1 MPDLEV
7 HLYETH
13 VGDLVG
19 DSWRD
24 FEFAPTAEAIE
35 RFGVGSTVLSESV
48 PLVPR
53 QPRGKAARRRI
64 FFDELLPEGAA
75 RQRLA
80 DRARVTTTDT
90 LGLLAAYGRDVAG
103 AVQIIDPTAPDA
115 ADPPRARALSTPDVV
130 DLLDDVAAFPLG
142 NAPMTGKAS
151 LAGVQE
157 KVLLARVGD
166 RWAQCLY
173 GYPSTHIL
181 KPVARPHTDMIFNEE
196 YASRIARALGLAPY
210 ATWIESFEG
219 TDALVIERYDRD
231 DAVPGLRVH
240 QEDFNQV
247 LGASGAEKY
256 QEHGGK
262 VSLARVAS
270 VVASAEGPDGLE
282 RLLTLVTLAVCVG
295 NLDMHA
301 KNISLLHLPDGTSRL
316 APAYDVVPLTHYP
329 DIDGRMAMAINDV
342 YEHARIRRSDLIA
355 EAGRWGMGAVRAGE
369 VVDAAVATI
378 RATVQHEAPR
388 PRAVPGLPGLI
399 DTLAARIGEHAPQP

>member
-1 MPDLEV
+1 MPRLEV
-7 HLYETH
+7 HLYGTH
-13 VGDLVG
+13 IGDLVG
-19 DSWRD
+19 ESWRD
-24 FEFAPTAEAIE
+24 FDFVATTEAVE

-53 QPRGKAARRRI
+53 QPRGKASRRRV

-75 RQRLA
+75 RQRMA
-80 DRARVTTTDT
+80 DRARVTPTDT
-90 LGLLAAYGRDVAG
+90 VGLLAAYGRDVAG
-103 AVQIIDPTAPDA
+103 AVQVIDPTAADA
-115 ADPPRARALSTPDVV
+115 GDPARPRPVSSADIV

-157 KVLLARVGD
+157 KILLAKVGG

-181 KPVARPHTDMIFNEE
+181 KPESRAHPDMIYNEE
-196 YASRIARALGLAPY
+196 YASRLARALGLAAY
-210 ATWIESFEG
+210 ATWIETFEG

-231 DAVPGLRVH
+231 DAMTGGRLH

-262 VSLARVAS
+262 VSLARVAAII
-270 VVASAEGPDGLE
+270 ASAQGREGLE
-282 RLLTLVTLAVCVG
+282 QLLTLVTLSVAVG

-301 KNISLLHLPDGTSRL
+301 KNISLLHPPDGSSRL

-329 DIDGRMAMAINDV
+329 GIDGRMAMAINDV
-342 YEHARIRRSDLIA
+342 YDHSRIRRSDLSA

-378 RATVQHEAPR
+378 RSTVQSEEPHA
-388 PRAVPGLPGLI
+388 RAVPGLPALI
-399 DTLAARIGEHAPQP
+399 DSLAAQIGEQAP

>member
-1 MPDLEV
+1 MPRLEV
-7 HLYETH
+7 RLYETH

-24 FEFAPTAEAIE
+24 FDVVATSAGID

-48 PLVPR
+48 PLVPH
-53 QPRGKAARRRI
+53 QPRGKAARRRV

-80 DRARVTTTDT
+80 DRARVSPTDT

-103 AVQIIDPTAPDA
+103 AVQVIDPSAADA
-115 ADPPRARALSTPDVV
+115 ADPPRVRALTSADVV

-142 NAPMTGKAS
+142 NAPMSGKAS

-166 RWAQCLY
+166 RWGQCLY
-173 GYPSTHIL
+173 GYASTHIL
-181 KPVARPHTDMIFNEE
+181 KPVSRSHPDMIYNEE
-196 YASRIARALGLAPY
+196 YASRLARALGLAPY
-210 ATWIESFEG
+210 ATWIETFES

-231 DAVPGLRVH
+231 DEVPGRRIH

-256 QEHGGK
+256 QEHSGK
-262 VSLARVAS
+262 VSLARIAS
-270 VVASAEGPDGLE
+270 VVASADGLDGLGQ
-282 RLLTLVTLAVCVG
+282 LLTLVTLAVAVG
-295 NLDMHA
+295 NPDLHA
-301 KNISLLHLPDGTSRL
+301 KNISLLHPPNGTARL

-329 DIDGRMAMAINDV
+329 GIDGRMAMSVNDV
-342 YEHARIRRSDLIA
+342 YEHSRITRTDLIA
-355 EAGRWGMGAVRAGE
+355 EAGRWGLPPARAE
-369 VVDAAVATI
+369 QVIDNAVAVI
-378 RATVQHEAPR
+378 RETVQQQSPH
-388 PRAVPGLPGLI
+388 PRAVPELPDLVEAF
-399 DTLAARIGEHAPQP
+399 AARLGTTQ

>member
-13 VGDLVG
+13 VGNLVG

-24 FEFAPTAEAIE
+24 FDFVATPAAVE
-35 RFGVGSTVLSESV
+35 RFGVGTTVLSESV
-48 PLVPR
+48 PLVPH
-53 QPRGKAARRRI
+53 QPRGKAARRRV
-64 FFDELLPEGAA
+64 FFDELLPEGIA

-103 AVQIIDPTAPDA
+103 AVQVIDPTAHDR
-115 ADPPRARALSTPDVV
+115 ADTPRARVLSTADIV
-130 DLLDDVAAFPLG
+130 DLLDDVAAYPLG
-142 NAPMTGKAS
+142 NAPMSGKAS

-157 KVLLARVGD
+157 KVLLARVGK

-181 KPVARPHTDMIFNEE
+181 KPVARQHTDMIFNEE

-231 DAVPGLRVH
+231 VAVPGHRVH

-256 QEHGGK
+256 QEGGGK
-262 VSLARVAS
+262 VSLNRIAS
-270 VVASAEGPDGLE
+270 VVGSAEGRDGLV

-301 KNISLLHLPDGTSRL
+301 KNISLLHPPDGSARL
-316 APAYDVVPLTHYP
+316 APAYDVVPLIHYP
-329 DIDGRMAMAINDV
+329 GIDGRMAMAINDV

-355 EAGRWGMGAVRAGE
+355 EAVRWGMGAGRAGE
-369 VVDAAVATI
+369 VVEAVVATVRSTVRDEQPHA
-378 RATVQHEAPR
+378 RAAT
-388 PRAVPGLPGLI
+388 GLPDLI
-399 DTLAARIGEHAPQP
+399 DSLAARIEE

>member
-1 MPDLEV
+1 MPRLEV
-7 HLYETH
+7 RLYETH
-13 VGDLVG
+13 VGDLLG

-24 FEFAPTAEAIE
+24 FDFVPTTEAIE

-53 QPRGKAARRRI
+53 QPRGKAGRRRV

-103 AVQIIDPTAPDA
+103 AVQIIDPAAPDA
-115 ADPPRARALSTPDVV
+115 ADAPRARALSTPDIV

-142 NAPMTGKAS
+142 NAPMSGKAS

-181 KPVARPHTDMIFNEE
+181 KPVARPHTDMIYNEE

-231 DAVPGLRVH
+231 DAVPGRRVH

-270 VVASAEGPDGLE
+270 VVASAQGPDGLVQ
-282 RLLTLVTLAVCVG
+282 LLTLVTLAVCVG

-301 KNISLLHLPDGTSRL
+301 KNISLLHPPDGSARL

-329 DIDGRMAMAINDV
+329 GIDGRMAMAINDV
-342 YEHARIRRSDLIA
+342 YEHHRIRRSDLMA
-355 EAGRWGMGAVRAGE
+355 EAGRWGMGAVRAGD
-369 VVDAAVATI
+369 VIDAAVATI
-378 RATVQHEAPR
+378 RSTVQQEEPHV
-388 PRAVPGLPGLI
+388 RAVTGLSDLI
-399 DTLAARIGEHAPQP
+399 DSLAARIEESAPEP

>member
-7 HLYETH
+7 HIYGTH
-13 VGDLVG
+13 VGNLVG

-24 FEFAPTAEAIE
+24 FDFVATPAAVE

-48 PLVPR
+48 PLVPH
-53 QPRGKAARRRI
+53 QPRGRAARRRV

-80 DRARVTTTDT
+80 DRARVTTADT

-103 AVQIIDPTAPDA
+103 AVQVIDPTVDDGADA
-115 ADPPRARALSTPDVV
+115 PRARALSTADVV
-130 DLLDDVAAFPLG
+130 DLLDDVVAFPLG
-142 NAPMTGKAS
+142 NAPKSGKAS

-181 KPVARPHTDMIFNEE
+181 KPVARPHVDMIFNEE

-231 DAVPGLRVH
+231 DAVPGHRLH

-262 VSLARVAS
+262 VSLGRIAS
-270 VVASAEGPDGLE
+270 IVSSTEGPDGLV
-282 RLLTLVTLAVCVG
+282 RLLTQVTLAVCVG

-301 KNISLLHLPDGTSRL
+301 KNISLLHLPDGSSRL

-329 DIDGRMAMAINDV
+329 GIDGRLAMAINDV
-342 YEHARIRRSDLIA
+342 YEHARIRRSDLIG
-355 EAGRWGMGAVRAGE
+355 EARRWGMGAARAGE

-378 RATVQHEAPR
+378 RSIVQQEEPHA
-388 PRAVPGLPGLI
+388 RAVPGLRHVI
-399 DTLAARIGEHAPQP
+399 DSVAARIGEHVSQP

>member
-1 MPDLEV
+1 MPSLEV

-19 DSWRD
+19 NSWRD
-24 FEFAPTAEAIE
+24 FDFVAMGAAID

-53 QPRGKAARRRI
+53 QPRGKAARRRV

-80 DRARVTTTDT
+80 DRARVTPMDT

-103 AVQIIDPTAPDA
+103 AVQVIDPTAADA
-115 ADPPRARALSTPDVV
+115 AEPPRARALSTADTV
-130 DLLDDVAAFPLG
+130 DLLDHVAAFPLG
-142 NAPMTGKAS
+142 NAPMSGKAS

-181 KPVARPHTDMIFNEE
+181 KPVARSHSDMIYNEE
-196 YASRIARALGLAPY
+196 YASRLARALGLAPY
-210 ATWIESFEG
+210 ATWIETFEC

-231 DAVPGLRVH
+231 DEILGRRLH
-240 QEDFNQV
+240 QEDFNQA

-256 QEHGGK
+256 QEHSGK
-262 VSLARVAS
+262 VSLGRVAS
-270 VVASAEGPDGLE
+270 VVASLEGLGGLE
-282 RLLTLVTLAVCVG
+282 RLLTLVTLAVAVG

-301 KNISLLHLPDGTSRL
+301 KNISLLHPPEGPARL

-329 DIDGRMAMAINDV
+329 GIDGRMAMAINDV
-342 YEHARIRRSDLIA
+342 YEHSRIRRNDLIA
-355 EAGRWGMGAVRAGE
+355 EAGRWGLGAGRAEEVIDQAVKVVRS
-369 VVDAAVATI
+369 
-378 RATVQHEAPR
+378 TVEHESPHA
-388 PRAVPGLPGLI
+388 RAVPGLPALV
-399 DTLAARIGEHAPQP
+399 DSLAVRIGLRE

>member
-1 MPDLEV
+1 MPSLEV

-24 FEFAPTAEAIE
+24 FDFVATIAAID

-53 QPRGKAARRRI
+53 QPRGKAARRRV

-80 DRARVTTTDT
+80 DRARVTPMDT
-90 LGLLAAYGRDVAG
+90 LGLLASYGRDVAG
-103 AVQIIDPTAPDA
+103 AVQVIDPTVADA
-115 ADPPRARALSTPDVV
+115 ADPPRARALSTADIV

-142 NAPMTGKAS
+142 NAPMSGKAS

-166 RWAQCLY
+166 RWAQCLF

-181 KPVARPHTDMIFNEE
+181 KPVARPHSDMIYNEE
-196 YASRIARALGLAPY
+196 YASRLARALGLAPY
-210 ATWIESFEG
+210 ATWIETFEG

-231 DAVPGLRVH
+231 DASPGRRLH
-240 QEDFNQV
+240 QEDFNQA

-256 QEHGGK
+256 QEHSGK
-262 VSLARVAS
+262 VSLGRIAS

-282 RLLTLVTLAVCVG
+282 GLLTLVTLAVCVG

-301 KNISLLHLPDGTSRL
+301 KNISLLHPPEGSSRL

-329 DIDGRMAMAINDV
+329 GIDGRMAMAINDL
-342 YEHARIRRSDLIA
+342 YEHSRIRRSDLIA
-355 EAGRWGMGAVRAGE
+355 EAGRWGMGVVRAGE

-378 RATVQHEAPR
+378 RSTVEHEEPHA
-388 PRAVPGLPGLI
+388 RAVPGLPNLI
-399 DTLAARIGEHAPQP
+399 DSLATRIGE

>member
-1 MPDLEV
+1 MPRLEV
-7 HLYETH
+7 HLYETPI
-13 VGDLVG
+13 GDLVG
-19 DSWRD
+19 ESWRD
-24 FEFAPTAEAIE
+24 FDFVPTADAIE

-53 QPRGKAARRRI
+53 QPRGKAARRRA

-80 DRARVTTTDT
+80 DRARVATTDT

-103 AVQIIDPTAPDA
+103 AVRVIDPGASDA
-115 ADPPRARALSTPDVV
+115 AAPPRARALSTPDIV

-196 YASRIARALGLAPY
+196 YASRVARALGLAPY
-210 ATWIESFEG
+210 ATSIESFEG

-231 DAVPGLRVH
+231 EAAPGHRVH
-240 QEDFNQV
+240 QEDFNQA

-270 VVASAEGPDGLE
+270 VVASVEGPDGLV
-282 RLLTLVTLAVCVG
+282 RLLTLVTLAVAVG

-301 KNISLLHLPDGTSRL
+301 KNISLLHLPDGSSRL

-329 DIDGRMAMAINDV
+329 GIDGRMAMAINDV

-355 EAGRWGMGAVRAGE
+355 EAGRWGMGAGRAADA
-369 VVDAAVATI
+369 VDAAVATI
-378 RATVQHEAPR
+378 RATVQQEEPHA
-388 PRAVPGLPGLI
+388 RAVPGLPGLI
-399 DTLAARIGEHAPQP
+399 DTLAARIGEQAAHD

>member
-1 MPDLEV
+1 MPRLEV
-7 HLYETH
+7 YLYETH

-24 FEFAPTAEAIE
+24 YDFVATSSAID

-48 PLVPR
+48 PLVPLV
-53 QPRGKAARRRI
+53 PRGKAARRRV

-80 DRARVTTTDT
+80 DRARVTSADT
-90 LGLLAAYGRDVAG
+90 LGLLVAYGRDVAG
-103 AVQIIDPTAPDA
+103 AVQVIDPSAADA
-115 ADPPRARALSTPDVV
+115 ADPPRARALTTADIV

-142 NAPMTGKAS
+142 NAPMSGKAS

-166 RWAQCLY
+166 RWGQCLY

-181 KPVARPHTDMIFNEE
+181 KPVSRAHPDMIYNEE
-196 YASRIARALGLAPY
+196 YSSRLARALGLAPY
-210 ATWIESFEG
+210 ATWIETFEG

-231 DAVPGLRVH
+231 DHVPGRRLH

-256 QEHGGK
+256 QEHSGK

-270 VVASAEGPDGLE
+270 VVASADGLDGLE
-282 RLLTLVTLAVCVG
+282 QFLTLVALAVAVG

-301 KNISLLHLPDGTSRL
+301 KNISLLHPPSGPARL
-316 APAYDVVPLTHYP
+316 APTYDVVPLTHYP
-329 DIDGRMAMAINDV
+329 GIDGRMAMSINDV
-342 YEHARIRRSDLIA
+342 YEHSRITRADLIA
-355 EAGRWGMGAVRAGE
+355 EAGRWGLPSVRAE
-369 VVDAAVATI
+369 QVIDQAVTVI
-378 RATVQHEAPR
+378 RATVLQEMPH
-388 PRAVPGLPGLI
+388 PRAAPNLPALI
-399 DTLAARIGEHAPQP
+399 DSYAEGIGSDRTS

>member
-1 MPDLEV
+1 MRSLEV
-7 HLYETH
+7 RLYETH
-13 VGDLVG
+13 IGDLVG
-19 DSWRD
+19 ESWRD
-24 FEFAPTAEAIE
+24 FDFVATDEGVE

-53 QPRGKAARRRI
+53 RPRGKAARRRV

-80 DRARVTTTDT
+80 DRARVALTDT
-90 LGLLAAYGRDVAG
+90 LGLLSAYGRDVAG
-103 AVQIIDPTAPDA
+103 AVQLIDSTTADA
-115 ADPPRARALSTPDVV
+115 GEPARARPVSTADIV

-142 NAPMTGKAS
+142 NAPMSGKAS

-157 KVLLARVGD
+157 KILLARVGG
-166 RWAQCLY
+166 RWGQCLY

-181 KPVARPHTDMIFNEE
+181 KPVSRAHPDMIYNEE

-210 ATWIESFEG
+210 ATWIETFEG
-219 TDALVIERYDRD
+219 TDAFVIARYDRD
-231 DAVPGLRVH
+231 DAIPSRRLH

-262 VSLARVAS
+262 VSLGRIAAVIG
-270 VVASAEGPDGLE
+270 SAQGREGLE
-282 RLLTLVTLAVCVG
+282 QLLTLVTLTVAVG

-301 KNISLLHLPDGTSRL
+301 KNISLLHPPDGSARL

-329 DIDGRMAMAINDV
+329 GVDGRMAMAVNDV
-342 YEHARIRRSDLIA
+342 YEHSRIRRSTLIA
-355 EAGRWGMGAVRAGE
+355 EAVSWGMGAARAE
-369 VVDAAVATI
+369 QIVDQTVTVI
-378 RATVQHEAPR
+378 RSTVQQESPHV
-388 PRAVPGLPGLI
+388 RAVPGLPDLI
-399 DTLAARIGEHAPQP
+399 DSLAARIGASD

>member
-1 MPDLEV
+1 MPSLEV
-7 HLYETH
+7 HLYQTH

-19 DSWRD
+19 NSWRD
-24 FEFAPTAEAIE
+24 FDFVAMGAAID

-53 QPRGKAARRRI
+53 QPRGKAARRRM

-80 DRARVTTTDT
+80 DRARVTPMDT

-103 AVQIIDPTAPDA
+103 AVQVFDPTAADA
-115 ADPPRARALSTPDVV
+115 ADPPRARALSTADIV
-130 DLLDDVAAFPLG
+130 DLLDDVAAFPLA
-142 NAPMTGKAS
+142 NAPMSGKSS

-181 KPVARPHTDMIFNEE
+181 KPVARSHSDMIYNEE
-196 YASRIARALGLAPY
+196 YASRLARALGLAPY
-210 ATWIESFEG
+210 ATWIETFEG

-231 DAVPGLRVH
+231 DEIPGRRLH
-240 QEDFNQV
+240 QEDFNQA

-256 QEHGGK
+256 QEHSGK
-262 VSLARVAS
+262 VSLGRVAS
-270 VVASAEGPDGLE
+270 VVASSEGIAGLE
-282 RLLTLVTLAVCVG
+282 RLLTLVTLAVAVG

-301 KNISLLHLPDGTSRL
+301 KNISLLHPPEGPARL
-316 APAYDVVPLTHYP
+316 APAYDVAPLTHYP
-329 DIDGRMAMAINDV
+329 GIDGRMAMAINEV
-342 YEHARIRRSDLIA
+342 YEHSRIRRNDLIA
-355 EAGRWGMGAVRAGE
+355 EAGRWGLGAGRAEEVIDQAVKVVRS
-369 VVDAAVATI
+369 
-378 RATVQHEAPR
+378 TVEHESPHA
-388 PRAVPGLPGLI
+388 RAVPGLPALI
-399 DTLAARIGEHAPQP
+399 DSLAVRIGLRE

>member
-1 MPDLEV
+1 MPSLEV

-19 DSWRD
+19 NSWRD
-24 FEFAPTAEAIE
+24 FDFVAMGAAID

-53 QPRGKAARRRI
+53 QPRGKAARRRV
-64 FFDELLPEGAA
+64 FFEELMPEGAA

-80 DRARVTTTDT
+80 DRARVTPMDT

-103 AVQIIDPTAPDA
+103 AVQVIDPTAADA
-115 ADPPRARALSTPDVV
+115 ADPPRARALSTTDIV

-142 NAPMTGKAS
+142 NAPMSGKAS

-181 KPVARPHTDMIFNEE
+181 KPVARPHSDMIYNEE
-196 YASRIARALGLAPY
+196 YASRLARALGLAPY
-210 ATWIESFEG
+210 ATWIETFEG

-231 DAVPGLRVH
+231 DEIPGRRLH
-240 QEDFNQV
+240 QEDFNQA

-256 QEHGGK
+256 QEHSGK
-262 VSLARVAS
+262 VSLGRVAS
-270 VVASAEGPDGLE
+270 VVASSEGLAGLE
-282 RLLTLVTLAVCVG
+282 RLLTLVTFAVAVG

-301 KNISLLHLPDGTSRL
+301 KNISLLHPPEGPARL

-329 DIDGRMAMAINDV
+329 GIDGRMAMAINDV
-342 YEHARIRRSDLIA
+342 YEHSRIRRNDLIA
-355 EAGRWGMGAVRAGE
+355 EAGRWGLGGGRAEEVIDQAVK
-369 VVDAAVATI
+369 VV
-378 RATVQHEAPR
+378 RSTVKHESPHA
-388 PRAVPGLPGLI
+388 RAVPGLPALI
-399 DTLAARIGEHAPQP
+399 DSLAVRIGSRE

>member
-1 MPDLEV
+1 MPRLEV

-24 FEFAPTAEAIE
+24 FDFVATAAAVD

-48 PLVPR
+48 PLVPH
-53 QPRGKAARRRI
+53 QPRGKAARRRV

-80 DRARVTTTDT
+80 DRARVTPTDT

-103 AVQIIDPTAPDA
+103 AVQIIDATAADA
-115 ADPPRARALSTPDVV
+115 ADPPRTRALSTADIA

-142 NAPMTGKAS
+142 NAPVSGKAS

-173 GYPSTHIL
+173 GYPSSHII
-181 KPVARPHTDMIFNEE
+181 KPVARPHSDMIFNEE
-196 YASRIARALGLAPY
+196 YASRLARALGLAPY
-210 ATWIESFEG
+210 ATWIDTFEG

-231 DAVPGLRVH
+231 AATPGGRLH
-240 QEDFNQV
+240 QEDFNQA
-247 LGASGAEKY
+247 LGASGADKY
-256 QEHGGK
+256 QEHSGK
-262 VSLARVAS
+262 VSLQRIAA
-270 VVASAEGPDGLE
+270 VVASAQGPEGLE
-282 RLLTLVTLAVCVG
+282 RLLTLVTLAVAVG

-301 KNISLLHLPDGTSRL
+301 KNIALLHLPDGSARL
-316 APAYDVVPLTHYP
+316 APAYDVVPLTHYSG
-329 DIDGRMAMAINDV
+329 IDGRMAMAINDV
-342 YEHARIRRSDLIA
+342 YEHSRIRRSDLVA
-355 EAGRWGMGAVRAGE
+355 EAGRWGMRAVRVAE
-369 VVDAAVATI
+369 IVDQTVTVI
-378 RATVQHEAPR
+378 RSTVQHESPHAR
-388 PRAVPGLPGLI
+388 VVPGLPELI
-399 DTLAARIGEHAPQP
+399 DSLAARIGANE

>member
-19 DSWRD
+19 ESWRD
-24 FEFAPTAEAIE
+24 FDFVPTAEAIE
-35 RFGVGSTVLSESV
+35 RFGVGSTALSESV

-53 QPRGKAARRRI
+53 QPRGKAARRRV

-90 LGLLAAYGRDVAG
+90 LGLLAAYGRDGAG
-103 AVQIIDPTAPDA
+103 AVQVIDPDAPDA
-115 ADPPRARALSTPDVV
+115 ADPSRARALSLPDIV

-157 KVLLARVGD
+157 KVLLARVAD

-231 DAVPGLRVH
+231 DTVPGRRVH

-262 VSLARVAS
+262 VSLGRIAL
-270 VVASAEGPDGLE
+270 VVASAEGPDGLA

-329 DIDGRMAMAINDV
+329 GIDGRMAMAINDV
-342 YEHARIRRSDLIA
+342 YDHARIRRSDLIA

-369 VVDAAVATI
+369 VIDAAVATI
-378 RATVQHEAPR
+378 RATVQHEAPHAQ
-388 PRAVPGLPGLI
+388 AVPGLADLI
-399 DTLAARIGEHAPQP
+399 DSLAARIGEHAAQP

>member
-13 VGDLVG
+13 VGNLVG

-24 FEFAPTAEAIE
+24 FDFVATPAAVE

-48 PLVPR
+48 PLVPH
-53 QPRGKAARRRI
+53 QPRGKAARRRV

-103 AVQIIDPTAPDA
+103 AVQVIDPTAGDGA
-115 ADPPRARALSTPDVV
+115 SAPRARALSTADIV

-142 NAPMTGKAS
+142 NAPMSGKAS

-157 KVLLARVGD
+157 KVLLARVGN

-181 KPVARPHTDMIFNEE
+181 KPGARTHTDMIFNEE

-219 TDALVIERYDRD
+219 TDALVIERYDRNHE
-231 DAVPGLRVH
+231 VPGHRVH
-240 QEDFNQV
+240 QEDFNQA

-262 VSLARVAS
+262 VSLERIAS
-270 VVASAEGPDGLE
+270 VVASAEGFDGLA

-301 KNISLLHLPDGTSRL
+301 KNISLLHPPDGSARL

-329 DIDGRMAMAINDV
+329 GIDGRMAMAINDV

-355 EAGRWGMGAVRAGE
+355 EAVRWGMGAVRASE

-378 RATVQHEAPR
+378 RSTVQQEEPHAR
-388 PRAVPGLPGLI
+388 SVPGLSDLI
-399 DTLAARIGEHAPQP
+399 DSLAARIGE

>member
-1 MPDLEV
+1 MPSLEV

-19 DSWRD
+19 NSWRD
-24 FEFAPTAEAIE
+24 FDFVAMGAAID

-53 QPRGKAARRRI
+53 QPRGKAARRRV

-80 DRARVTTTDT
+80 DRARVTPMDT

-103 AVQIIDPTAPDA
+103 AVQVIDPTAADA
-115 ADPPRARALSTPDVV
+115 AEPPRARALSTADIV

-142 NAPMTGKAS
+142 NAPMSGKAS

-181 KPVARPHTDMIFNEE
+181 KPVARSHSDMIYNEE
-196 YASRIARALGLAPY
+196 YASRLARALGLAPY
-210 ATWIESFEG
+210 ATWIETFAC

-231 DAVPGLRVH
+231 DEILGRRLH
-240 QEDFNQV
+240 QEDFNQA

-256 QEHGGK
+256 QEHSGK
-262 VSLARVAS
+262 VSLGRVAS
-270 VVASAEGPDGLE
+270 VVASLEGLGGLE
-282 RLLTLVTLAVCVG
+282 RLLTLVTLAVAVG

-301 KNISLLHLPDGTSRL
+301 KNISLLHPPEGPARL

-329 DIDGRMAMAINDV
+329 GIDGRMAMAINDV
-342 YEHARIRRSDLIA
+342 YEHSRIRRNDLIA
-355 EAGRWGMGAVRAGE
+355 EAGRWGLGAGRAEEVIDQAVKVVRS
-369 VVDAAVATI
+369 
-378 RATVQHEAPR
+378 TVEHESPHA
-388 PRAVPGLPGLI
+388 RAVPGLPALI
-399 DTLAARIGEHAPQP
+399 DSLAVRIGLRE